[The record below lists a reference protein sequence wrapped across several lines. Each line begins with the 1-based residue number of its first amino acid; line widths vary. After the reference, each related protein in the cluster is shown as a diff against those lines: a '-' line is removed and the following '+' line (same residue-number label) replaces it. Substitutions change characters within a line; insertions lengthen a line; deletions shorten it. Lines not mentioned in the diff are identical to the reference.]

1 MFKKLDPLLHSQLRL
16 EIMSLLINLQ
26 QAEFSYLKE
35 NTSGTAGNI
44 SLQLKKLEKADYIK
58 IDKDFKNNYPVTT
71 ASITDKGIKAFE
83 KYVSDLK
90 QMLNT
95 KKK

>member
-35 NTSGTAGNI
+35 NTNGTSGNI
-44 SLQLKKLEKADYIK
+44 SLQLKKLEKANYITIEK
-58 IDKDFKNNYPVTT
+58 GFKNNYPITT
-71 ASITDKGIKAFE
+71 SKITDKGIKAFE
-83 KYVSDLK
+83 EYVNDLK
-90 QMLNT
+90 KILNN
-95 KKK
+95 KK